1 MVSRRAAGGA
11 RIGAPASQVLGW
23 RRGLVSA
30 AVLAVGSAL
39 GVDDARSS
47 PGEVSASPEPSAR
60 ALDAADPD
68 RFPVARGM
76 DEVRG
81 EPAPREVVRAAPRP
95 AVAGQ
100 TPAFAVRAE
109 TQPWHPAI
117 VRWLHAAGALPPI
130 RKDAPLTPRDGR
142 GFVSPEGEVLTA
154 AHVVEGAARVCLG
167 APSSTECG
175 QRAVILAEDRARDV
189 AWLRPVTRSAPVAEA
204 APWEPPAAELPVWV
218 HGQGEQPAVQ
228 RGALRAAVRRDLRG
242 APVSLWSS
250 DLQIRVGY
258 SGAPVYGP
266 RGGVVG
272 MVVAG
277 DDPDGDRRGDAL
289 LVPAPIVAP
298 TEPPEPEDDG
308 LEVGP
313 APDLT
318 WREITFEAVEGGLRV
333 VGLPAQ
339 AEVLGLRLGDVVT
352 AFGEVPAGRSPP
364 PAGSAV
370 VVRGPGVVAV
380 VAEVEDPIAPTP

>member
-1 MVSRRAAGGA
+1 MWAAVAAAG
-11 RIGAPASQVLGW
+11 
-23 RRGLVSA
+23 SA
-30 AVLAVGSAL
+30 F
-39 GVDDARSS
+39 GVDDAASP
-47 PGEVSASPEPSAR
+47 PGEVGVRTEPSAR

-68 RFPVARGM
+68 RFPVARVM
-76 DEVRG
+76 DAVPG
-81 EPAPREVVRAAPRP
+81 APAQREVVRVAPRS

-100 TPAFAVRAE
+100 TPALAVRAE

-117 VRWLHAAGALPPI
+117 VAWLHAAGALPPI

-142 GFVSPEGEVLTA
+142 GFVSPDGDVLTA

-167 APSSTECG
+167 PPSSTECG
-175 QRAVILAEDRARDV
+175 QRAVIVAEDRARDV
-189 AWLRPVTRSAPVAEA
+189 AWLRPVKVESADVAEA
-204 APWEPPAAELPVWV
+204 SQWEPPAAELAVWV

-228 RGALRAAVRRDLRG
+228 RGVLRAAVRRGLRG

-258 SGAPVYGP
+258 SGAPVFGP

-272 MVVAG
+272 MIVAG

-298 TEPPEPEDDG
+298 TEPPEPEDAG

-318 WREITFEAVEGGLRV
+318 WREITFEEVDGGLRV

-352 AFGEVPAGRSPP
+352 AFGEVTAGRSPP
-364 PAGSAV
+364 AGRAV
-370 VVRGPGVVAV
+370 VVRGPGVLAV
-380 VAEVEDPIAPTP
+380 VAGEAAAPTAPASTP